1 MCLSLP
7 PFYCCSA
14 REGAHCHTRQA
25 LPIRAWIGS
34 ISRSGDHF
42 PNTPSSLSRARHGW
56 PLAAAQATGDGEV
69 HDAGVNEARR
79 RLGRQARFPRRLAPG
94 TTRDLTADGFEAPH
108 ADKPLVPL
116 LTDDTRRL
124 IPLQA
129 PPWHHRRLAGDGQ
142 EAQCMTR
149 PDTVAKRQDD
159 QDATQGFRV
168 HGQLSSY
175 IFSFI
180 FLGGR
185 GLNVSRKGKK
195 FFCVPHFLCNY
206 CMSRFCIACS
216 LGDFETSSSR
226 KKTIKTAWMEYELY
240 VKCSRFVSRYGSVT
254 KYG

>member
-1 MCLSLP
+1 VGTVNVGSCASACP

-25 LPIRAWIGS
+25 LLIRVWIGS
-34 ISRSGDHF
+34 VSRSGDHF
-42 PNTPSSLSRARHGW
+42 PNTASSLSRARHGW

-69 HDAGVNEARR
+69 RDAGVDEARR

-94 TTRDLTADGFEAPH
+94 TARDLTADGFEAPH

-149 PDTVAKRQDD
+149 PDTVVKRQDD

-175 IFSFI
+175 IFRSF
-180 FLGGR
+180 FWGGR
-185 GLNVSRKGKK
+185 GVE
-195 FFCVPHFLCNY
+195 CVAEGEEIFLC
-206 CMSRFCIACS
+206 
-216 LGDFETSSSR
+216 TSFP
-226 KKTIKTAWMEYELY
+226 L
-240 VKCSRFVSRYGSVT
+240 
-254 KYG
+254 